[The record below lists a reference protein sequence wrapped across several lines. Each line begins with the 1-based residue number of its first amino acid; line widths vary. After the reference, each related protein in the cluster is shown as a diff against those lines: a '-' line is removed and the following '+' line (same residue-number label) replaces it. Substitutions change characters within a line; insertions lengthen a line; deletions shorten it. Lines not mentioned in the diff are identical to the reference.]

1 MTKTR
6 MNIEVSR
13 LCPVMY
19 RAVSEYLCVQH
30 PEFSERGKVVCM
42 LHSQKFC
49 CKVTRKLDVAVE
61 MNKGLC
67 FLQTNIFAG
76 LTEEQIR

>member
-1 MTKTR
+1 

-49 CKVTRKLDVAVE
+49 CKVKRNLDTAVE
-61 MNKGLC
+61 MNKG
-67 FLQTNIFAG
+67 FFSPNKYIFRINRRTNKI
-76 LTEEQIR
+76 EKEY